1 MKKLNQVNKKQ
12 KGAALI
18 LMAFIIGI
26 ATAAYLLHALDPER
40 LRVEQDKK
48 TYQSLNE
55 AKKALIAWSVSHQ
68 YTPGQLPWP
77 DRKEAVNPN
86 YDGSSD
92 CVAGAGTFQPQY
104 LLGQLPIMPTTS
116 PCLDPNN
123 GLTVYLG
130 LSTYPSLG
138 QDFRD
143 AQGNRLWYA
152 VSRNLVRDYETSENP
167 VINPGMINPPHLL
180 INTPYLRQG
189 GTQSYPWLQVL
200 DRNGALVSDR
210 VAAVI
215 IAPGD
220 AIGGQDRTGVANP
233 DQFLDSFKI
242 GAAIYKNNDSALV
255 DEDFIMGENSRNV
268 SVNDL
273 TFVKPYNFN
282 DKLVYITID
291 ELMYAI
297 EKRVL
302 NQTKDALSKFKIA
315 NGFYPFAADLG
326 FHTSPNPNQNQ
337 CTQGNLRGLL
347 PVNTPSTHTCS
358 CTSSTRTCNCNFG
371 VKNSISFTRGAGT
384 FVATGGGANA
394 PTGACSVSPLSTN
407 TCTCNG
413 AGGCKRASGAVQ
425 FSCNACGTCTATVA
439 GTNRFSTTG
448 IFTNST
454 GVCTFIPSQA
464 TCANSAN
471 GTFALAACNVN
482 EMVKSLPTAGGL
494 LPAWFMANQWEKY
507 IVYAVSSDC
516 TSTGTC
522 LASASPPKITVG
534 LNQNINAIVA
544 GSLVDPN
551 NSCNIVNYLSSAE
564 NTNVV
569 ISNGIQDSIYQKSQ
583 VKTLVNT
590 DQLVTTP

>member
-55 AKKALIAWSVSHQ
+55 AKVALIAWAVNHPD
-68 YTPGQLPWP
+68 TPGLMPYP
-77 DRKEAVNPN
+77 DRNNDGN
-86 YDGSSD
+86 YDDTAD
-92 CVAGAGTFQPQY
+92 CYASNINFAPQFT
-104 LLGQLPIMPTTS
+104 LGRLP
-116 PCLDPNN
+116 LFKNDPNCVN
-123 GLTVYLG
+123 AKVSVTSGV
-130 LSTYPSLG
+130 SE
-138 QDFRD
+138 DFRD
-143 AQGNRLWYA
+143 GTGERLWYE
-152 VSRNLVRDYETSENP
+152 VSNNLLHDYKNNGGNPNGTSP
-167 VINPGMINPPHLL
+167 IINPSKITTPTNPWFVV
-180 INTPYLRQG
+180 R
-189 GTQSYPWLQVL
+189 
-200 DRNGALVSDR
+200 DRNGVIISDR

-215 IAPGD
+215 IAPG
-220 AIGGQDRTGVANP
+220 APSAAQDRSGGIANP
-233 DQFLDSFKI
+233 NQYLDKIVMADNTPYQNYGYQNPATNPVQEFIIGDDFKMVSKNDPT
-242 GAAIYKNNDSALV
+242 YKNQ
-255 DEDFIMGENSRNV
+255 
-268 SVNDL
+268 SVE
-273 TFVKPYNFN
+273 PYYYN

-315 NGFYPFAADLG
+315 RGFYPFAAGLG
-326 FHTSPNPNQNQ
+326 FYTSPNPNQNQ

-347 PVNTPSTHTCS
+347 PVNTPSTHACS

-371 VKNSISFTRGAGT
+371 VVNSISFTRSAGT
-384 FVATGGGANA
+384 FVATGGGANT
-394 PTGACSVSPLSTN
+394 PLGACSVSPLTTN

-413 AGGCKRASGAVQ
+413 TGSCKRASGAVQ
-425 FSCNACGTCTATVA
+425 FSCDACGTCTATVA

-454 GVCTFIPSQA
+454 GICTFTPSQA

-471 GTFALAACNVN
+471 GTFTLAPCNVN

-544 GSLVDPN
+544 GSLIDPN
-551 NSCNIVNYLSSAE
+551 NSCNIANYLSSTE
-564 NTNVV
+564 NINVV
-569 ISNGIQDSIYQKSQ
+569 VSNGIQDSMYQKSQ
-583 VKTLVNT
+583 VKTLANT
-590 DQLVTTP
+590 DQLVTIP